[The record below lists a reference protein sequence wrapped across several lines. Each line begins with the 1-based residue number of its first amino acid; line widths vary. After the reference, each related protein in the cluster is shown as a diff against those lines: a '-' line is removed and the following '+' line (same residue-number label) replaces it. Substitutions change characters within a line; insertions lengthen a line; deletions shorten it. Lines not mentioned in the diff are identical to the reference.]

1 VAFTGSEI
9 LHHHREPRAAFGRY
23 ASGQNPLY
31 ECQRMRSVRGE
42 SGDISLSLYSES
54 KPEIIM
60 NTQLTRWNP
69 QKDIEQ
75 MQNRLA
81 SLLNWDPF
89 RTNGGKEET
98 LTVAEWT
105 PRVDI
110 AEDEKEILVK
120 AELPEMKKEDVKV
133 TVDQGVLTISGE
145 RKLEK
150 EEKTKKYHRIESEYG
165 SFLRSFTLPEA
176 VLADKVTAEFKEGM
190 LKVHLPKDTKA
201 AGKSVEIKVA

>member
-1 VAFTGSEI
+1 
-9 LHHHREPRAAFGRY
+9 
-23 ASGQNPLY
+23 
-31 ECQRMRSVRGE
+31 
-42 SGDISLSLYSES
+42 
-54 KPEIIM
+54 M

-69 QKDIEQ
+69 QKEFDQ

-81 SLLNWDPF
+81 SLWNWDPF
-89 RTNGGKEET
+89 RTNGGKEEA
-98 LTVAEWT
+98 LSVAEWT

-110 AEDEKEILVK
+110 VEDEKEILVK

-133 TVDQGVLTISGE
+133 TVEQGVLTISGE

-176 VLADKVTAEFKEGM
+176 VVADKVTADFKEGM